1 LPFGGYAAHKGY
13 GLSLVCEILSG
24 ILNGAGCGFS
34 DEYKGG
40 NGIFFEAMDIQS
52 FTPLDEFK
60 ERMDRLLRA
69 MRASKRA
76 PGSTEILVPG
86 DPEARMEEKRL
97 AKGVPI
103 PEATWEEF
111 TALADRLGLNIDEVV
126 A

>member
-1 LPFGGYAAHKGY
+1 
-13 GLSLVCEILSG
+13 
-24 ILNGAGCGFS
+24 
-34 DEYKGG
+34 
-40 NGIFFEAMDIQS
+40 
-52 FTPLDEFK
+52 
-60 ERMDRLLRA
+60 MDRLLRA